1 MNNLTD
7 GGSYFGWYWI
17 IWMGFI
23 FLMFSNLGNWGYS
36 YQAHRKYD
44 GTMRRGATEILNER
58 YASGEID
65 RAQYQQLK
73 ADIIAK

>member
-7 GGSYFGWYWI
+7 GGTYFSWFWI
-17 IWMGFI
+17 LWLGFI
-23 FLMFSNLGNWGYS
+23 FLMLSGMGNWGYS
-36 YQAHRKYD
+36 YQAHRKFD
-44 GTMRRGATEILNER
+44 GTSRRSAAEILNER

-73 ADIIAK
+73 ADINAK